1 MYEIQRL
8 QSDLE
13 ILTDKLSLKE
23 QELSDSKASV
33 KRLEAVKY
41 DVDSKSSN
49 LMLENMKIASRLEE
63 ANAKIMKYELEI
75 NKYSKELET
84 VSNHCIKLENEIK
97 DNKKLNIKTTE
108 EIHRLTKEV
117 NNYKSKE
124 EMHGLELNR
133 LAQSKAQLELEIDS
147 LRGIIGTNK
156 SLVESKQQELSEAL
170 QYIESITKEFQNL
183 KNQLTSCELQISEAR
198 LQQLSKDVNDSI
210 ADEDKLNRIR
220 WEAENSVMHLK
231 LSLSQEQEN
240 STHYKSQVHT
250 LEDKLSRCLQ
260 ELEVFKSLDIYKYS
274 LHSELSNHKK
284 DPDIKFNSNSIQT
297 ISDSNSKPKKYDFSY
312 SNIKF
317 DSDNVT
323 DSKPSFKSP
332 FSKFSSSSISTTPS
346 STYFTNKKLSI
357 FDLSSSSPKLTSH
370 SSKFQNNSKPYESSQ
385 ISTEKKKYND
395 NDVAH
400 AITSESANQL
410 SSTSSSTT
418 KAFSSSFSKKDF
430 ENAKKILSSKF

>member
-1 MYEIQRL
+1 M
-8 QSDLE
+8 SF
-13 ILTDKLSLKE
+13 KE
-23 QELSDSKASV
+23 QELSDSKALV
-33 KRLEAVKY
+33 KRIEADKY

-49 LMLENMKIASRLEE
+49 LMLENIKIASRLEE
-63 ANAKIMKYELEI
+63 SNSKIMKYELEM

-84 VSNHCIKLENEIK
+84 ISSHCIKLENEIK
-97 DNKKLNIKTTE
+97 DNKKENDKTKE
-108 EIHRLTKEV
+108 EIFRLTKEV

-133 LAQSKAQLELEIDS
+133 LAQSKGQLELEIDS
-147 LRGIIGTNK
+147 LRGIVSTNK

-198 LQQLSKDVNDSI
+198 LQQLSKDVKDSI

-220 WEAENSVMHLK
+220 SEAESTVMHLR

-240 STHYKSQVHT
+240 SSHYKSQLHT
-250 LEDKLSRCLQ
+250 LEDKLGRCLQ

-284 DPDIKFNSNSIQT
+284 DSDGKLNSNSIQ
-297 ISDSNSKPKKYDFSY
+297 SVSESSNKPKKYDFSY

-317 DSDNVT
+317 DSDNVIAAQ
-323 DSKPSFKSP
+323 PFKSP
-332 FSKFSSSSISTTPS
+332 FSKFSSSAISTTPS
-346 STYFTNKKLSI
+346 STYYTNKKLSI
-357 FDLSSSSPKLTSH
+357 FDLSSSTPTSQ
-370 SSKFQNNSKPYESSQ
+370 SSKFQNNNKAYDSSQ
-385 ISTEKKKYND
+385 ISTEKQKYND
-395 NDVAH
+395 NDAAH
-400 AITSESANQL
+400 TTDSVTKL
-410 SSTSSSTT
+410 SSSSIT
-418 KAFSSSFSKKDF
+418 KVFSSSFSKKDF